1 MKIEAIRIGH
11 ASVRM
16 ARPMRTA
23 IHETTHTENALVEV
37 HAEGLVGQGA
47 ALTLKPNQA
56 RAVCSMIA
64 DLSEDLTGRDARDV
78 RAHWEGMWLRLNLT
92 GQTGIGALALSALDT
107 ALWDLLAQQA
117 GMPLYRLLGAAH
129 AELPVYTQGGWL
141 SYPVQ
146 QLVEEALSYQEQ
158 GYRYYKM
165 RVGSPDWRGDVSR
178 VEQVREALDPAVKLL
193 VDANQGWSTAD
204 ALAAARALDDLGL
217 YWIEDPVDASNLDG
231 CARVAAAITTPV
243 AAGETAFGVAGFRP
257 LIERQAAGILMPDL
271 QHCGGPS
278 GFMRVAIQAD
288 LANLPISSHLFA
300 QVSIH
305 LLAACRNAL
314 IVEYMPGWWD
324 DLFDRPLD
332 ISGGVIRPPEDP
344 GIGFRFSDATSQQLT
359 RVWSQG

>member
-37 HAEGLVGQGA
+37 CAEGLVGQGA

-64 DLSEDLTGRDARDV
+64 DLSEDLTGRDARYV
-78 RAHWEGMWLRLNLT
+78 RAHWEDMWLRLNLT

-165 RVGSPDWRGDVSR
+165 RVGSSDWRSDVSR
-178 VEQVREALDPAVKLL
+178 VERVREALDPAVHLL
-193 VDANQGWSTAD
+193 VDANQGWATPD
-204 ALAAARALDDLGL
+204 ALTAARALDDLGL
-217 YWIEDPVDASNLDG
+217 YWIEEPVEASNVDG

-243 AAGETAFGVAGFRP
+243 AAGETVFGAAGFRP
-257 LIERQAAGILMPDL
+257 LIEQQAAGILMPDL

-278 GFMRVAIQAD
+278 GFMRVATQAD
-288 LANLPISSHLFA
+288 LADLPISGHLFA
-300 QVSIH
+300 QVSVH

-314 IVEYMPGWWD
+314 IVEHMPGWWD

-332 ISGGVIRPPEDP
+332 ISGGVIRPPQDP
-344 GIGFRFSDATSQQLT
+344 GIGFRFSETTSKQLT
-359 RVWSQG
+359 TAWI